1 MVGSLHSNLFITRY
15 RAGIIIV
22 AVWFGINVYLVSSGI
37 LLRDQTQ
44 GRVM

>member
-1 MVGSLHSNLFITRY
+1 MVGSLHNKLFITRY
-15 RAGIIIV
+15 RAGIIII
-22 AVWFGINVYLVSSGI
+22 AVWFGIKVFLVSSGI